1 MTTAEKEKTEP
12 LIDLQRLVVSVRRR
26 RRLWLATALAGL
38 IVGGLV
44 ATFLPSPPTAVAKIL
59 VVHAD
64 DSPSDSGTLMETDV
78 AVVQTTKIAADAL
91 KKLNSTQAPEE
102 FLKDYTALGVTNNVL
117 ELTVKGKDGADA
129 IARAQAIS
137 DAFIA
142 EYVARTQAAAAAEQ
156 KALLD
161 QRNQAQTELTTIQSD
176 IVAEE
181 AKRNANPAQLE
192 RLYSRRAE
200 LTSKISDYDGRA
212 QEAGIGTPK
221 VGAGTQVMDTPRIL
235 PRSLLKTTGTA
246 AGIGLVLGLLLG
258 LVLAAISSVV
268 KDRPVLRREIS
279 RHLGASV
286 IAQLPRPP
294 RWLRKARALEQRK
307 RVATTLIRTIRKE
320 DGTVSL
326 LDLGA
331 RTTTAALALDIAAE
345 LGEKGP
351 VALIDELPKANLR
364 AQVGQG
370 PVRVLEKDEPAVP
383 GERRIGVGSIEPGTA
398 WTNLEHLGAEAILV
412 LRAGQANTEWLHTVA
427 RQLAERRIP
436 IVGVV
441 LVDPDP
447 RDHTDGTLWDGLHT
461 ALRGRGVDVEERRE
475 RQVVVVERAPEPV
488 RAPMPVRAPEPVRRP
503 QPRLDRQPHPKPVG
517 PPPKPV
523 EMFPDDEPTVR
534 RLAVAPPEK
543 PGQQKSVERVLEP
556 AKDKKAARRR
566 PPTPYKRPE
575 EHENNADQPTK
586 RFAPVSPDNAEAL

>member
-1 MTTAEKEKTEP
+1 MTTAEKEKSEP

-38 IVGGLV
+38 IAGGLV

-78 AVVQTTKIAADAL
+78 AVLQTTKIAGDAL
-91 KKLNSTQAPEE
+91 KKLNSTQPPEE
-102 FLKDYTALGVTNNVL
+102 FLKDYTGLGVTNNVL
-117 ELTVKGKDGADA
+117 QVTVKGKDNADA
-129 IARAQAIS
+129 VARAQALS

-142 EYVARTQAAAAAEQ
+142 EYVARNQAGAAAEQ

-161 QRNQAQTELTTIQSD
+161 QRNQAQTELAGIQND

-181 AKRNANPAQLE
+181 AKRNPNPAQLE

-221 VGAGTQVMDTPRIL
+221 VGAGTQIVDAPRIL
-235 PRSLLKTTGTA
+235 PKSLLKSAGTA
-246 AGIGLVLGLLLG
+246 AGIGLVLGLLAG
-258 LVLAAISSVV
+258 LVLAAIGSVV

-286 IAQLPRPP
+286 IAQLPKPP
-294 RWLRKARALEQRK
+294 RWFRKGRALEQRK
-307 RVATTLIRTIRKE
+307 RVATTLIRTIRE
-320 DGTVSL
+320 DDGTVSL

-331 RTTTAALALDIAAE
+331 RATTAALAADIANELAE
-345 LGEKGP
+345 QGP
-351 VALIDELPKANLR
+351 VALVDELPKAGLR
-364 AQVGQG
+364 ALAAGG
-370 PVRVLEKDEPAVP
+370 KIRVLDRDEPKVP

-398 WTNLEHLGAEAILV
+398 WTDLEHLGAEAILV
-412 LRAGQANTEWLHTVA
+412 VRAGQANTEWLHTVA

-436 IVGVV
+436 IIGVV

-461 ALRGRGVDVEERRE
+461 ALRGRAAAPA
-475 RQVVVVERAPEPV
+475 RAPEP
-488 RAPMPVRAPEPVRRP
+488 ARRP
-503 QPRLDRQPHPKPVG
+503 Q
-517 PPPKPV
+517 PKPV

-534 RLAVAPPEK
+534 RLAVAPPETA
-543 PGQQKSVERVLEP
+543 P
-556 AKDKKAARRR
+556 RRT
-566 PPTPYKRPE
+566 PTPYKRAE
-575 EHENNADQPTK
+575 ENAADQPTT
-586 RFAPVSPDNAEAL
+586 RFAPVTQDNAEAL

>member
-1 MTTAEKEKTEP
+1 MTTAEKEKSEP

-38 IVGGLV
+38 IAGGLV
-44 ATFLPSPPTAVAKIL
+44 AMFLPSPPTAVAKIL

-78 AVVQTTKIAADAL
+78 AVLETTKIAGDAL
-91 KKLNSTQAPEE
+91 KKLNSTQPPEE

-117 ELTVKGKDGADA
+117 QVTVKGKDDADA
-129 IARAQAIS
+129 IARAQALS

-142 EYVARTQAAAAAEQ
+142 EYVARNQAGAAAEQ

-161 QRNQAQTELTTIQSD
+161 QRNQAQTELGTIQND

-181 AKRNANPAQLE
+181 AKRNPNPAQLE

-221 VGAGTQVMDTPRIL
+221 VGAGTQIVDAPRIL
-235 PRSLLKTTGTA
+235 PKSLLKSTGTA
-246 AGIGLVLGLLLG
+246 AGIGLVLGLLAG
-258 LVLAAISSVV
+258 LVLAAIGSVV
-268 KDRPVLRREIS
+268 KDRPVLRRELS

-286 IAQLPRPP
+286 IAQLPKPP
-294 RWLRKARALEQRK
+294 RWFRKRRALEERE
-307 RVATTLIRTIRKE
+307 RVAKTLIRTIRE
-320 DGTVSL
+320 DDGTVSL

-331 RTTTAALALDIAAE
+331 RTTTAALAVDIANELAE
-345 LGEKGP
+345 QAP
-351 VALIDELPKANLR
+351 VALVDELPRAGLR
-364 AQVGQG
+364 ELAAGG
-370 PVRVLEKDEPAVP
+370 KIRVLNRDEPKVS

-398 WTNLEHLGAEAILV
+398 WTDLEHLGAEAILV
-412 LRAGQANTEWLHTVA
+412 VRAGQANTEWLHTVA

-461 ALRGRGVDVEERRE
+461 ALRGRAAEPVRT
-475 RQVVVVERAPEPV
+475 PEPV
-488 RAPMPVRAPEPVRRP
+488 PARRP
-503 QPRLDRQPHPKPVG
+503 HARPAG

-534 RLAVAPPEK
+534 RLAVAPPE
-543 PGQQKSVERVLEP
+543 P
-556 AKDKKAARRR
+556 APKTAPRRT
-566 PPTPYKRPE
+566 PTPYKRAG
-575 EHENNADQPTK
+575 ENDADQPTT
-586 RFAPVSPDNAEAL
+586 RFAPVTQDNAEAL

>member
-1 MTTAEKEKTEP
+1 MTTAEKEKSEP

-38 IVGGLV
+38 IAGGLV

-78 AVVQTTKIAADAL
+78 AVLQTTKIAGDAL
-91 KKLNSTQAPEE
+91 KKLNSTQPPEE
-102 FLKDYTALGVTNNVL
+102 FLKDYTGLGVTNNVL
-117 ELTVKGKDGADA
+117 QVTVKGKDNADA
-129 IARAQAIS
+129 VARAQALS

-142 EYVARTQAAAAAEQ
+142 EYVARNQAGAAAEQ

-161 QRNQAQTELTTIQSD
+161 QRNQAQTELAGIQND

-181 AKRNANPAQLE
+181 AKRNPNPAQLE

-221 VGAGTQVMDTPRIL
+221 VGAGTQIVDAPRIL
-235 PRSLLKTTGTA
+235 PKSLLKSAGTA
-246 AGIGLVLGLLLG
+246 AGIGLVLGLLAG
-258 LVLAAISSVV
+258 LVLAAIGSVV
-268 KDRPVLRREIS
+268 KDRPVLRRELS

-286 IAQLPRPP
+286 IAQLPKPP
-294 RWLRKARALEQRK
+294 RWFRKGRALEQRR
-307 RVATTLIRTIRKE
+307 RVATTLIRTIRE
-320 DGTVSL
+320 DDGTVSL

-331 RTTTAALALDIAAE
+331 RTTTAALAADIANELAE
-345 LGEKGP
+345 QGP
-351 VALIDELPKANLR
+351 VALVDELPKAGLR
-364 AQVGQG
+364 ALAAGG
-370 PVRVLEKDEPAVP
+370 KIRVLDRDEPKVP

-398 WTNLEHLGAEAILV
+398 WTDLEHLGAEAILV
-412 LRAGQANTEWLHTVA
+412 VRAGQANTEWLHTVA

-436 IVGVV
+436 IIGVV

-461 ALRGRGVDVEERRE
+461 ALRGRAA
-475 RQVVVVERAPEPV
+475 AP
-488 RAPMPVRAPEPVRRP
+488 ARRP
-503 QPRLDRQPHPKPVG
+503 QPKPA
-517 PPPKPV
+517 

-534 RLAVAPPEK
+534 RLAVAPPE
-543 PGQQKSVERVLEP
+543 P
-556 AKDKKAARRR
+556 APRRT
-566 PPTPYKRPE
+566 PTPYKRAE
-575 EHENNADQPTK
+575 VNDADQPTT
-586 RFAPVSPDNAEAL
+586 RFAPVTQDNAEAL

>member
-1 MTTAEKEKTEP
+1 MTTAEKEKSEP

-38 IVGGLV
+38 IAGGLV

-78 AVVQTTKIAADAL
+78 AVLQTTKIAGDAL
-91 KKLNSTQAPEE
+91 KKLNSTQPPEE
-102 FLKDYTALGVTNNVL
+102 FLKDYTGLGVTNNVL
-117 ELTVKGKDGADA
+117 QVTVKGKDNADA
-129 IARAQAIS
+129 VARAQALS

-142 EYVARTQAAAAAEQ
+142 EYVARNQAGAAAEQ

-161 QRNQAQTELTTIQSD
+161 QRNQAQTELAGIQND

-181 AKRNANPAQLE
+181 AKRNPNPAQLE

-221 VGAGTQVMDTPRIL
+221 VGAGTQIVDAPRIL
-235 PRSLLKTTGTA
+235 PKSLLKSAGTA
-246 AGIGLVLGLLLG
+246 AGIGLVLGLLAG
-258 LVLAAISSVV
+258 LVLAAIGSVV

-286 IAQLPRPP
+286 IAQLPKPP
-294 RWLRKARALEQRK
+294 RWFRKRRALEQRE
-307 RVATTLIRTIRKE
+307 RVATTLIRTIREE

-331 RTTTAALALDIAAE
+331 RATTAALAADIANELAE
-345 LGEKGP
+345 QGP
-351 VALIDELPKANLR
+351 VALVDELPKAGLR
-364 AQVGQG
+364 ALAAGG
-370 PVRVLEKDEPAVP
+370 KIRVLDRDEPKIP

-398 WTNLEHLGAEAILV
+398 WTDLEHLGAEAILV
-412 LRAGQANTEWLHTVA
+412 VRAGQANTEWLHTVA

-461 ALRGRGVDVEERRE
+461 ALRGRAAAPART
-475 RQVVVVERAPEPV
+475 PEP
-488 RAPMPVRAPEPVRRP
+488 ARRP
-503 QPRLDRQPHPKPVG
+503 Q
-517 PPPKPV
+517 PKPV

-534 RLAVAPPEK
+534 RLAVAQPETA
-543 PGQQKSVERVLEP
+543 P
-556 AKDKKAARRR
+556 RRT
-566 PPTPYKRPE
+566 PTPYKRAA
-575 EHENNADQPTK
+575 ENAADQPTT
-586 RFAPVSPDNAEAL
+586 RFAPVTQDNAEAL